1 MWSPSRLAKER
12 IAKRRAG
19 TGAIIN
25 MWPFVGI
32 LLALLIIMMCN
43 TPPYHYHP
51 FGLVDYPSSIYAAA
65 RPKAIREDSIRIA
78 LTRDGSIFFRGT
90 KVSAEDLPDLI
101 RKAVQEGSERRVY
114 LAADARARYADVK
127 AVIDCIGQAG
137 IRDVTVLAEK
147 VSPANTSH

>member
-1 MWSPSRLAKER
+1 
-12 IAKRRAG
+12 
-19 TGAIIN
+19 

-32 LLALLIIMMCN
+32 LLAILMMMMCN

-51 FGLVDYPSSIYAAA
+51 FGPVDYPYSIYAAA
-65 RPKAIREDSIRIA
+65 QPKAIREDSIRIS

-90 KVSAEDLPDLI
+90 KVSAEDLPDFI
-101 RKAVQEGSERRVY
+101 RKAAQEGSERRVY

-137 IRDVTVLAEK
+137 IRDVTVPAEK
-147 VSPANTSH
+147 IRPANTSH